1 MTLENRQIFE
11 KRERDFEDQI
21 AFRYN
26 RDYHEAPLM
35 AWYGEKFVDFIKGS
49 YKPGDRILD
58 LGCGPASLW
67 SEFKRQLPDMGA
79 LVGVDLSAGMIAE
92 ARKLHPDG
100 DFRVGSMFSIP
111 AISGEF
117 DLVIVSSAFHHVPD
131 EDLPKS
137 LLEIAR
143 VMDEHGSLVG
153 REPLM
158 AGRVGDRGGWLAG
171 ALMNLRHLV
180 YRLTHT
186 REYPEPDPGPAH
198 HAYEAA
204 EFFRLIN
211 NTFFVSKI
219 EFRNP
224 VSPFLS
230 RVHDRNVA
238 EIAKILDESIRHKEG
253 QEVHYVA
260 QRNYAEAR
268 DVERCVELAIQENR
282 IENVAEFLAMVKAAS
297 LLIEKRLCVNDIADE
312 ANVDDRYKTAE
323 KPRLSENE

>member
-1 MTLENRQIFE
+1 MTLANERNFE
-11 KRERDFEDQI
+11 DREREFEDQI

-35 AWYGEKFVDFIKGS
+35 AWHSERFVDFIRGK
-49 YKPGDRILD
+49 YKPGDRVLD

-67 SEFKRQLPDMGA
+67 TELKTKLPGLGA
-79 LVGVDLSAGMIAE
+79 LVGVDLSPAMIDE

-111 AISGEF
+111 AIAGEF

-131 EDLPKS
+131 DDLPQS
-137 LLEIAR
+137 LLEISR
-143 VMDEHGSLVG
+143 VMDEHGSLIG
-153 REPLM
+153 REPLV

-204 EFFRLIN
+204 GFFKMIN
-211 NTFFVSKI
+211 ATFSVSKI

-230 RVHDRNVA
+230 RVRNRNVA

-260 QRNYAEAR
+260 EKNFADAK
-268 DVERCVELAIQENR
+268 DVQRCVELAIQENK
-282 IENVAEFLAMVKAAS
+282 IENVAEFLAMVDAAS
-297 LLIEKRLCVNDIADE
+297 RIIEKQLDINNPADE
-312 ANVDDRYKTAE
+312 EIVVEELLTAE
-323 KPRLSENE
+323 LSRRSE

>member
-1 MTLENRQIFE
+1 MTLDSNQNFE
-11 KRERDFEDQI
+11 DREREFEDQI

-26 RDYHEAPLM
+26 RDYHAAPLM
-35 AWYGEKFVDFIKGS
+35 AWHSEMFIAFIKS
-49 YKPGDRILD
+49 KYKRGDRILD

-67 SEFKRQLPDMGA
+67 TELKAQLPDMGA
-79 LVGVDLSAGMIAE
+79 LVGVDLSPAMIDE
-92 ARKLHPDG
+92 ARLLHPDG

-111 AISGEF
+111 AIPGEF

-131 EDLPKS
+131 KELPRS
-137 LLEIAR
+137 LLEISR

-158 AGRVGDRGGWLAG
+158 AGRVGDRGGWFAG
-171 ALMNLRHLV
+171 ALMNLRHLA

-198 HAYEAA
+198 HAYAA
-204 EFFRLIN
+204 ANFFEMIN
-211 NTFFVSKI
+211 ATFAVSKI

-230 RVHDRNVA
+230 RVQDRKIV
-238 EIAKILDESIRHKEG
+238 EIAKILDESVKHKEG

-260 QRNYAEAR
+260 EKNYADFQE
-268 DVERCVELAIQENR
+268 VHRCVELAIKENK
-282 IENVAEFLAMVKAAS
+282 IENLAEFLAMVDAAAAI
-297 LLIEKRLCVNDIADE
+297 IEKHLTVDSAANPNQGSQIAGDTE
-312 ANVDDRYKTAE
+312 PTAGRE
-323 KPRLSENE
+323 